1 MDAIK
6 QNELNE
12 QLLSLI
18 NGGSLGEGQKAVL
31 DTVVPLYLQSHP
43 DCTLDDFLNI
53 FRNPNPE
60 FHMSPASEEDISE
73 VRDYIA
79 HYWE

>member
-18 NGGSLGEGQKAVL
+18 NGGSLGEGQRAIL

-43 DCTLDDFLNI
+43 DCTLDEFLDI
-53 FRNPNPE
+53 F
-60 FHMSPASEEDISE
+60 
-73 VRDYIA
+73 
-79 HYWE
+79 

>member
-18 NGGSLGEGQKAVL
+18 NGGSLGEGQRAIL
-31 DTVVPLYLQSHP
+31 DTVVPLYLKTHP

-53 FRNPNPE
+53 FRNPE